1 MQRGRTQTMKFTSKI
16 WEAAATDNTRRCSMD
31 AVRFEA
37 KPEPRMIATNGSI
50 LAIVPVTL
58 DEGETVP
65 DDALLD
71 TGALKAAHKAKGGRR
86 WEGASLHLNGK
97 ATATDAAGA
106 PSFEFKTG
114 EFPRIDAVIPPE
126 GKGAVRVT
134 LSASLLY
141 DLAVAMGA
149 NEERVTLEIQA

>member
-86 WEGASLHLNGK
+86 WEGASL
-97 ATATDAAGA
+97 
-106 PSFEFKTG
+106 
-114 EFPRIDAVIPPE
+114 
-126 GKGAVRVT
+126 
-134 LSASLLY
+134 LY

-149 NEERVTLEIQA
+149 NEERVTLEIQADPKAPIRVTAGKALGVIMPVTLES